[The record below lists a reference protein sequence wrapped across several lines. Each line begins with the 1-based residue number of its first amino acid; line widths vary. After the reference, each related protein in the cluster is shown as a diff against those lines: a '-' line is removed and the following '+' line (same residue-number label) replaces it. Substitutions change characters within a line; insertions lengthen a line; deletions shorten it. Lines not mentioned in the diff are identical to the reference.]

1 MLAKTY
7 SSTLL
12 GINGA
17 VVTVEASL
25 QESLPQIHITGLPG
39 DIVKEAKE
47 RVKACLN
54 TLGFQVPNHRI
65 VIHLSPANT
74 KKQGSQFDLA
84 LAMSALGAE
93 NILPHVKISKMA
105 FLAELSLEGSLLPI
119 LNATALIECLNNSS
133 HIEHIIIPEKNF
145 FDAKLIG
152 SKKILI
158 ASHIKEVIEFIFGE
172 RQLKTVARETSQEL
186 TPCYEMSLDDVLGQT
201 LAKRAVQIAIAG
213 RHHLLLI
220 GSPGVGK
227 SLLAKSS
234 QVLLPPVSEEERLEI
249 SKNYGQFRFSQE
261 NIQRPF
267 RTPHHTISSAA
278 FLGGGSAK
286 VLVGELSLAHN
297 GILFMDEFPEF
308 RRDVIEGL
316 REPLETGSIHL
327 HRIGHFLTLPAKF
340 TLIAAMNPCPC
351 GFSLSNQKPCK
362 CTREKVN
369 NYRKKL
375 SGPLF
380 DRLDL
385 LVKMNESNV
394 TSKDISENIL
404 KEQILVALKKQKT
417 RYQNNSHLRFNG
429 DVSHWQEAEGY
440 ELNREEQNWLQNKK
454 EKYLLNHRTI
464 SKLVKLSRTIADLEN
479 SENISTNHLNEA
491 WIFRCPDVLQKVFY
505 T

>member
-1 MLAKTY
+1 MLAKTF

-12 GINGA
+12 GINGT

-54 TLGFQVPNHRI
+54 ALGFQVPNHRI

-84 LAMSALGAE
+84 LAISALGAE
-93 NILPHVKISKMA
+93 NLLPHAKISKMA
-105 FLAELSLEGSLLPI
+105 FLGELSLEGSLLPI
-119 LNATALIECLNNSS
+119 LNATALIECLNKDSK
-133 HIEHIIIPEKNF
+133 IENIIIPEKNF
-145 FDAKLIG
+145 FDAKLVS
-152 SKKILI
+152 SKKVLV
-158 ASHIKEVIEFIFGE
+158 ASHIRQVIDFIFGE
-172 RQLKTVARETSQEL
+172 SLLKTVENNLTSEVLTNYEL
-186 TPCYEMSLDDVLGQT
+186 SLDDVLGQT
-201 LAKRAVQIAIAG
+201 LAKRAAQIAIAG

-249 SKNYGQFRFSQE
+249 SKNYGQFRISQE

-267 RTPHHTISSAA
+267 RSPHHTISSAA

-316 REPLETGSIHL
+316 REPLETGSIHV

-351 GFSLSNQKPCK
+351 GFSLSNQRPCK
-362 CTREKVN
+362 CPREKVN
-369 NYRKKL
+369 SYRKKL

-385 LVKMNESNV
+385 LVKMNESNHN
-394 TSKDISENIL
+394 SKDISEAVL
-404 KEQILVALKKQKT
+404 KEQVLVAIEKQKE
-417 RYQNNSHLRFNG
+417 RYKKSLMRFNG
-429 DVSHWQEAEGY
+429 DVSLWQNIEGF
-440 ELNREEQNWLQNKK
+440 ELGEEEQTWLQNKK

-464 SKLVKLSRTIADLEN
+464 SKVVKLSRTIADLEN
-479 SENISTNHLNEA
+479 ANLISNKHLNEA
-491 WIFRCPDVLQKVFY
+491 WVFRCPEVLQKVFY
-505 T
+505 F